1 MIYRDSEAVI
11 IVKKK
16 EPRKSSWKSFSLKGR
31 IRGRNP
37 NPVKVSCHRVMV
49 SDGKVGAYKYGSDKK
64 RELLEKEG
72 ISLTDEIVSDFK
84 MVRVYPKKQ

>member
-1 MIYRDSEAVI
+1 
-11 IVKKK
+11 
-16 EPRKSSWKSFSLKGR
+16 
-31 IRGRNP
+31 
-37 NPVKVSCHRVMV
+37 MV